1 MYPPQKLTLKGKA
14 QTPDGIGGFLEDWAP
29 LWSFDGYID
38 LITGTDQS
46 AVQQA
51 FIEDSTHVAVIPEA
65 QQGINDTMRLVDASG
80 RWYEITYVDDP
91 VGVGH
96 HTELYLKYGGVE
108 DDD

>member
-1 MYPPQKLTLKGKA
+1 MYPPQELILKGKF
-14 QTPDGIGGFLEDWAP
+14 QTPDGIGGFSEDLKP
-29 LWSFDGYID
+29 LRSFLGYID
-38 LITGTDQS
+38 LITGTDQN

-51 FIEDSTHVAVIPEA
+51 FVEDSTHVAVIPKA
-65 QQGINDTMRLVDASG
+65 QAGITDAMRLVDASG

-108 DDD
+108 DDA